1 MATAPGPAASTRRQ
15 ATADASWGE
24 FQLRMLAYALPFAM
38 PAAGEAAARRQAQ
51 VLEEEADHSAFQ
63 LRMMANALE
72 GAPPPQPQAPAVRFV
87 MPAAGAAP
95 ASSRSLA
102 QHRLPRRAL
111 CAHGC
116 GALVWEEEKDRC
128 CKKGDMRLSEEH
140 NPPISPQYLQ
150 LLQQPGVSHNSRQ
163 LNRQLAAPLSHI
175 CAGPAPNLCHPNK
188 AFHGYRSPFTPP
200 GLPFQAQRKIL
211 GRCSSNSITPPE
223 GRVPT
228 SSYT

>member
-1 MATAPGPAASTRRQ
+1 VAAARQRVDDARATAATNATRAAQAAGRARQQAAPPGLGLLPSA
-15 ATADASWGE
+15 
-24 FQLRMLAYALPFAM
+24 LLLAYA
-38 PAAGEAAARRQAQ
+38 AGTSTGPQAQ
-51 VLEEEADHSAFQ
+51 EEEDASYSAFQ

-72 GAPPPQPQAPAVRFV
+72 GATPPQPQAPAVRFV

-140 NPPISPQYLQ
+140 NPPISPQYLH

-163 LNRQLAAPLSHI
+163 LNRQLASI
-175 CAGPAPNLCHPNK
+175 SYLC
-188 AFHGYRSPFTPP
+188 RSS
-200 GLPFQAQRKIL
+200 AKSV
-211 GRCSSNSITPPE
+211 SS
-223 GRVPT
+223 
-228 SSYT
+228 